1 MVESG
6 LSIGICIAILS
17 GMCTRPSEL
26 RPRQDVAASEMLAKN
41 LSSRDSQES
50 RELQRLAKTFC
61 MTYGE
66 RHWQWKKL
74 YRL

>member
-66 RHWQWKKL
+66 RH
-74 YRL
+74 